1 MNKTFEENKEEIYPL
16 FRRRCGK
23 LLRDFVSRKEESV
36 CSLCSDS
43 CTENQKTG
51 KALQGLIEF
60 MVREAA
66 KGCDDKVDI
75 FMYAL
80 CPYLTSLELFEAYAQ
95 GKNAKRLA
103 KEMQKG
109 RDKLLA
115 IIKESDER

>member
-1 MNKTFEENKEEIYPL
+1 MNKTFEENKEELYTS

-23 LLRDFVSRKEESV
+23 LLRDFVSQKKESV
-36 CSLCSDS
+36 CSLCSES

-51 KALQGLIEF
+51 KAMQGLISF

-80 CPYLTSLELFEAYAQ
+80 CPYLTSLELLDAYAQ
-95 GKNAKRLA
+95 AKNAKRLA
-103 KEMQKG
+103 REMEKG
-109 RDKLLA
+109 RDRLLA
-115 IIKESDER
+115 IIKECDER